1 MAGSFLPFDCNDYS
15 CDIEE
20 RAISRAV
27 RVKLPDIPSQID
39 KGFKECCY
47 RNIVFGDVNSNDPY
61 KNDFNGFFYQ
71 LQSSNE
77 SCDFVLKDVDSNIEH
92 VITDDTYGTF
102 KGTGAVLS
110 NLKLTYFIVQWKKV
124 LALLGEG
131 NYQIIKKVTIA
142 GLPINIPSNNYILE
156 QYSIDSAN
164 GTMRIDSTHNG
175 RMLKYGVDFK
185 DSGFKTSLRTR
196 GFFGNNDPVYTQE
209 NLIFSNN
216 EKSEQVSIQ
225 KDDKYLFQM
234 VNVPECITT
243 EFFDFNLLG
252 NELFCSDYNKNN
264 HSYDLKL
271 VPVILQENSGTKYA
285 AYTRKAIINL
295 TFENRY
301 KNSRNINY

>member
-20 RAISRAV
+20 RAISKAV
-27 RVKLPDIPSQID
+27 RVKLPDVATIVD

-47 RNIVFGDVNSNDPY
+47 RNIVFGDLNSNDPY

-77 SCDFVLKDVDSNIEH
+77 SCQFVLRNSNTNTDYN
-92 VITDDTYGTF
+92 ITNSNYGIF
-102 KGTGAVLS
+102 KNAGSILS
-110 NLKLTYFIVQWKKV
+110 NLNLTYFIVEWKKV
-124 LALLGEG
+124 LSLIGEG
-131 NYQIIKKVTIA
+131 NYQIIKK
-142 GLPINIPSNNYILE
+142 INIGGLTIDVPSNNFILE
-156 QYSIDSAN
+156 QFSNVRAN
-164 GTMRIDSTHNG
+164 GTIRIDSNYNG
-175 RMLKYGVDFK
+175 RMIKYGVDFK
-185 DSGFKTSLRTR
+185 NSNFKTSLRTS

-216 EKSEQVSIQ
+216 EKSEQVYIQ

-234 VNVPECITT
+234 INVPECITT
-243 EFFDFNLLG
+243 EFFEFNLLG

-271 VPVILQENSGTKYA
+271 VPVILQENSGTKYGP
-285 AYTRKAIINL
+285 YTRKAIINL